1 MIAHYRDGLP
11 LVMGEATRRHVIT
24 ADNPRNTHAI
34 SIVAWQCVQAG
45 VHEEITY
52 ARVIVD
58 PEGVGG
64 AMIATELEAVILQTA
79 MPRSPRTVRVEMLDS
94 GVRRVTVS
102 VADER
107 FGTVVLHVFDLS
119 PTDPALAVVL
129 ALIAR
134 PPATPPA

>member
-1 MIAHYRDGLP
+1 
-11 LVMGEATRRHVIT
+11 
-24 ADNPRNTHAI
+24 
-34 SIVAWQCVQAG
+34 
-45 VHEEITY
+45 
-52 ARVIVD
+52 
-58 PEGVGG
+58 
-64 AMIATELEAVILQTA
+64 MIATELEAVILQTA